1 MSRAKWT
8 GAPVSN
14 DPKDMDNPDVPSVY
28 RGDFICSDC
37 EAMSWS
43 PHEGMSLDPHNE
55 EVARCA
61 DCHIKNFVP
70 CESVRCCA

>member
-1 MSRAKWT
+1 MARAKWT
-8 GAPVSN
+8 GVPVSN
-14 DPKDMDNPDVPSVY
+14 NPKDMDNPDIPSSW

-37 EAMSWS
+37 EALSWA
-43 PHEGMSLDPHNE
+43 PHEGHYLDPHNE